1 MDRGVFPVLHCEQE
15 IPCDPCTHVCPRDLI
30 QIPGDD
36 IRHIPTYVG
45 VPGENACIG
54 CGRCV
59 TACPGLAITLVDYR
73 SSSTHPVVSI
83 PFEFPPEQVPVGSTV
98 TVVDTEGALLDRVEV
113 VAVRPAARKGQ
124 TTVVK
129 VAAPAAIAARIAGIR
144 VRQPDTD
151 PPLYNEEGS
160 QPHGGEPLD
169 NEAELLRDGAYVC
182 RCERVTAGEI
192 RALIRAGCRDLNELK
207 AVTRV
212 GMGAC
217 GGKTCTSLVLRLFH
231 EAGIPLDEVTE
242 GTQRPLFVEVPL
254 EVFAGKEEE

>member
-1 MDRGVFPVLHCEQE
+1 M
-15 IPCDPCTHVCPRDLI
+15 
-30 QIPGDD
+30 
-36 IRHIPTYVG
+36 
-45 VPGENACIG
+45 
-54 CGRCV
+54 
-59 TACPGLAITLVDYR
+59 
-73 SSSTHPVVSI
+73 
-83 PFEFPPEQVPVGSTV
+83 GSTV
-98 TVVDTEGALLDRVEV
+98 TVVDTEGAFLDRVEV

-129 VAAPAAIAARIAGIR
+129 VAAPAAIATRIAGIR
-144 VRQPDTD
+144 IREPDAEH
-151 PPLYNEEGS
+151 PFYNED
-160 QPHGGEPLD
+160 EPLD

-182 RCERVTAGEI
+182 RCERVTASEI

-242 GTQRPLFVEVPL
+242 GTQRPLFVAVPL
-254 EVFAGKEEE
+254 EVFAGKEEG